1 MSLKIEEIE
10 YCLPSNIE
18 DLNQLQK
25 DNPNWDIK
33 KIYEKTGVKKRHIAS
48 INETTTSMAIEAA
61 NKITNFNIKKKE
73 IEFLIFVTQNSE
85 YQLPTSACIIQ
96 DRLGIPTT
104 AMCFDINLGC
114 SGFIYALAVANSF
127 IESKLYNKGL
137 IICSEKYSS
146 FIDKDNRSCRPL
158 FSDGAA
164 AILIDNNKENKFIS
178 FDFGTDG
185 KGYNK
190 LIVPRVDK
198 NINETEIKIE
208 KNKLH
213 MSGADVFFFSLTRVP
228 QTIIKNLKK
237 SNLLIKDI
245 DLFIF
250 HQASKYVIDSL
261 SKKLKIKDSKMFNN
275 YNEIGNTVSSTIPI
289 ALKNAKDKNL
299 IKNNDL
305 IMMIGFGVGYSWG
318 SCIIKWHEN

>member
-237 SNLLIKDI
+237 SNLLINDI